1 MKTFALAA
9 CGIAGIGLAL
19 PAAAEAPQAPPA
31 AEKPAAEEPAA
42 RKPANGQGV
51 DSSRIPEDLL
61 EEEHMLTELG
71 VNEFTVPSIA
81 KLFDTLQFLMPI
93 PLADTKRELPAQP
106 TSDRANLAIELGFL
120 IADGFL
126 IVQAE
131 QMDKVEELA
140 TQMNKYG
147 KALGIGERV
156 NRHAQP
162 MLEHARKNEIEQLKK
177 ELSNMQGDVQAE
189 LVRLKDVDLPHLISL
204 GGWIRALEVSS
215 VAVDKQFSE
224 ERATRIMRE
233 DIADYYTD
241 SISWLEPGI
250 SDRPNFIA
258 MREILSG
265 MRSEMLIEEG
275 REPAREQVAE
285 IRAKAKEL
293 ADLALKRLK

>member
-1 MKTFALAA
+1 MAGAIHALVLPPALAQT
-9 CGIAGIGLAL
+9 
-19 PAAAEAPQAPPA
+19 PPPA
-31 AEKPAAEEPAA
+31 VAA
-42 RKPANGQGV
+42 PANGQQP
-51 DSSRIPEDLL
+51 DAAKIPEDLL

-81 KLFDTLQFLMPI
+81 KLFETLQFLMPI
-93 PLADTKRELPAQP
+93 PLADAKRELPIQP

-126 IVQAE
+126 IVQAG
-131 QMDKVEELA
+131 QMDKVEDLA

-162 MLEHARKNEIEQLKK
+162 MLEHAKKNEIEELKK

-224 ERATRIMRE
+224 ERATKIMRE
-233 DIADYYTD
+233 DIADYYTE
-241 SISWLEPGI
+241 SITWLEPGI
-250 SDRPNFIA
+250 SERTNFLA
-258 MREILSG
+258 MRDILSG
-265 MRSEMLIEEG
+265 MRSEMVIEEDKQ
-275 REPAREQVAE
+275 PTKEQVAE

-293 ADLALKRLK
+293 ADLALKRIR